1 MTRKIYYGWWIV
13 LAAFGTLFVGAGIGF
28 FTFPVF
34 IRVIAEDMHWSR
46 GSLSNAGA
54 ISALAAGFMTPVIG
68 YAIDRYGSRT
78 VMIPGAILLSVSFVL
93 LSRITAVYQLYLLF
107 LASGIGMAATTILP
121 CQTLISRWFD
131 KKRGRAMGIITVAN
145 AVGGVVWMNVAEFL
159 ITTRGWRNA
168 YEILGVAIAA
178 ISLPLIWLIV
188 RSSPAEMG
196 LEVEGAPDIS
206 SESQTPESESPQAGR
221 EEAGYTMREAL
232 GTTSFWLIFCAI
244 FFVMFASSG
253 FTLHVIASLIDS
265 GMSRPMATR
274 VWTINLGISIAGRF
288 LFGYLSERYQKR
300 YMAAAANIFRS
311 ISLVVLIFSAL
322 SIAPQ
327 MFAVAQ
333 LVLLYGLGQGCNAVI
348 SPLMVS
354 ETFGIK
360 AFGKI
365 MGLIGIPYTIGMAL
379 GQITGGHLFDA
390 LESYNLA
397 FGAYALAFLLAGI
410 AVLFA
415 KPCFLIESESAG
427 RQGNS

>member
-1 MTRKIYYGWWIV
+1 M
-13 LAAFGTLFVGAGIGF
+13 LAAFCTLFVGAGIGF

-54 ISALAAGFMTPVIG
+54 ISALAAGFATPAIG
-68 YAIDRYGSRT
+68 YAIDRYGSRA
-78 VMIPGAILLSVSFVL
+78 VMMPGAILLSVSIAL

-107 LASGIGMAATTILP
+107 LVSGIGMAATTILP

-131 KKRGRAMGIITVAN
+131 KRRGRAMGIITVAN
-145 AVGGVVWMNVAEFL
+145 AVGGIVWMNVAELL
-159 ITTRGWRNA
+159 IATRGWRNA
-168 YEILGVAIAA
+168 YEILGVTIAA
-178 ISLPLIWLIV
+178 ISLPIIWLIV
-188 RSSPAEMG
+188 RSSPGEMG
-196 LEVEGAPDIS
+196 LEVEGTSGAT
-206 SESQTPESESPQAGR
+206 ESPIPESESPQADR
-221 EEAGYTMREAL
+221 EETGYTTREAL
-232 GTTSFWLIFCAI
+232 GTTSFWLIFCAV

-265 GMSRPMATR
+265 GMSRLVATR
-274 VWTINLGISIAGRF
+274 VWSINLGISVAGRF

-300 YMAAAANIFRS
+300 YMATAANIFRS
-311 ISLVVLIFSAL
+311 ISLVVLILSAL

-348 SPLMVS
+348 SPLMVG

-365 MGLIGIPYTIGMAL
+365 MGLIGIPYTVGMAL
-379 GQITGGHLFDA
+379 GQITGGHFFDA
-390 LESYNLA
+390 LGSYNLA

-415 KPCFLIESESAG
+415 KPYFLIDAESAG
-427 RQGNS
+427 RQGNG